1 MSRHRYAVLLG
12 AFLSMLSGC
21 GGGDSS
27 APGCTFHAGALPE
40 ETLPQ
45 DAPRGTDIPV
55 EHIVVLMQENRSFD
69 SYFGQ
74 LPAAGHPDVDGLPAG
89 TTNPDATGIAQP
101 AFHQVKYCTEDT
113 NHAWTGSHLEF
124 NGGLNNGFITQN
136 DPDGK
141 RAMGFYD
148 ESDLPFYYALAKTFA
163 IGDRYFCS
171 LLGPTFPNRFY
182 LMTGTSF
189 GHIRNDMH
197 QGGFPQRS
205 IFDLLDENQ
214 ISWMV
219 YYSDLPFASL
229 LKIQK
234 PKFARTPKFL
244 ADAAAGTLPQVAFVD
259 PAVGLTNVET
269 DEHPPAN
276 IQQGEQFAA
285 QIIEAVIQSPNWAT
299 TAMFLVYDEH
309 GGFYDHVEPP
319 GACHPDGI
327 EPLLDKTDPDSNF
340 PAHFD
345 RYGFR
350 VPLVVVSPFAKPGF
364 VSHAV
369 YDHTSILRFIETRF
383 HLPALT
389 DRDANA
395 SPMLDLFDFSQA
407 ALLNPAALPPVV
419 VDPARLDQC
428 KADFPGKVFGQAAQ

>member
-1 MSRHRYAVLLG
+1 MSRHWCALGLAALLS
-12 AFLSMLSGC
+12 ALSGC
-21 GGGDSS
+21 GGGGND
-27 APGCTFHAGALPE
+27 APPDCAFHAGAFAE

-45 DAPRGTDIPV
+45 NAPRGADIPV
-55 EHIVVLMQENRSFD
+55 NHIVVLMQENRSFD

-74 LPAAGHPDVDGLPAG
+74 LPAAGHPGVDGLPADAF
-89 TTNPDATGIAQP
+89 NPDTKGVPQP

-124 NGGLNNGFITQN
+124 HDGQNDGFVTQN
-136 DPDGK
+136 DPNGA

-148 ESDLPFYYALAKTFA
+148 ESDLPFYYAMAKTFA

-189 GHIRNDMH
+189 GHIRNDMQ

-205 IFDLLDENQ
+205 MFDLLDENQ
-214 ISWMV
+214 ITWMV
-219 YYSDLPFASL
+219 YYNDFPFASL
-229 LKIQK
+229 LDIQNG
-234 PKFARTPKFL
+234 PQFARFPKFL
-244 ADAAAGTLPQVAFVD
+244 ADAAAGTLPQVTFVD
-259 PAVGLTNVET
+259 PAVGLTGVET

-276 IQQGEQFAA
+276 IQQGERFAA
-285 QIIEAVIQSPNWAT
+285 QVVQAVMQSPNWPT
-299 TAMFLVYDEH
+299 TALFLAYDEH
-309 GGFYDHVEPP
+309 GGFYDHVAPP
-319 GACHPDGI
+319 AACAPDDI
-327 EPLLDKTDPDSNF
+327 APMEDPKDPDSDYPGLFN
-340 PAHFD
+340 

-350 VPLVVVSPFAKPGF
+350 VPVVVVSPFAKPGF

-395 SPMLDLFDFSQA
+395 SPMLDMFDFSHP
-407 ALLNPAALPPVV
+407 ALLDPLLLPAVT
-419 VDPARLDQC
+419 VDPERLQQC
-428 KADFPGKVFGQAAQ
+428 KADFPGKNFGTR

>member
-12 AFLSMLSGC
+12 ALLSALSACGS
-21 GGGDSS
+21 GGGDT
-27 APGCTFHAGALPE
+27 APACTFHAGALPE
-40 ETLPQ
+40 DTLPR

-55 EHIVVLMQENRSFD
+55 NHIVVLMQENRSFD

-74 LPAAGHPDVDGLPAG
+74 LPAAGHADVDGLPAHAS
-89 TTNPDATGIAQP
+89 NPDAKGIPQP
-101 AFHQVKYCTEDT
+101 AFHQTKYCTEDT
-113 NHAWTGSHLEF
+113 NHAWTGSHLEYHD
-124 NGGLNNGFITQN
+124 GLNDGFVTQN
-136 DPDGK
+136 DPDGT

-197 QGGFPQRS
+197 QGGFVQRS
-205 IFDLLDENQ
+205 IFDVLDDNQ
-214 ISWMV
+214 VTWMV
-219 YYSDLPFASL
+219 YYSDFPFASL
-229 LKIQK
+229 LKVQK
-234 PKFARTPKFL
+234 PKYARTSRFL

-259 PAVGLTNVET
+259 PSVGLTSVET

-276 IQQGEQFAA
+276 IQEGEQFAA
-285 QIIEAVIQSPNWAT
+285 QIIQAVMQSPNWPT
-299 TAMFLVYDEH
+299 TALFFTYDEH
-309 GGFYDHVEPP
+309 GGFYDHVAPP
-319 GACHPDGI
+319 EACKPDTI
-327 EPLLDKTDPDSNF
+327 APMLDLTDPDSLY
-340 PAHFD
+340 PAQFN

-350 VPLVVVSPFAKPGF
+350 VPVVVVSPFAKPGF

-395 SPMLDLFDFSQA
+395 SPMLDMFDFSHA
-407 ALLNPAALPPVV
+407 ALLNPPELPAPN

-428 KADFPGKVFGQAAQ
+428 KADFPGKVF